1 MGIPTL
7 AMDTDDADDVTAR
20 SQLVVPVEILGAFF
34 AKSPKLAVRVRD
46 LYSR

>member
-34 AKSPKLAVRVRD
+34 CKIS
-46 LYSR
+46 